1 MKRTY
6 RKSMRGLT
14 LALVAILLHISVGAT
29 LAASPQVIAKLL
41 TTGGQVKVNDNDTP
55 SGSSIV
61 SGATIETPANVGATI
76 QVGDLGLV
84 ELPPGTIAIIEFA
97 GSNIKVT
104 LKQGCAT
111 LETNKGTTGSII
123 DYKGGMLTTNSG
135 AEEGMVGDS
144 AYRRLNSVTA
154 KSDGTMRRRLP
165 VCGIVP
171 PGAAAVV
178 APAVL
183 GPVLA
188 GGGVAAA
195 TGLGAG
201 TIAAIIAG
209 IAGGAVIVGIVGTRG
224 GNPSPSR

>member
-6 RKSMRGLT
+6 RNSMRGLT
-14 LALVAILLHISVGAT
+14 LALVAILMHISVGVT

-111 LETNKGTTGSII
+111 LETNKGTTGSLV
-123 DYKGGMLTTNSG
+123 DYKGGARSSL
-135 AEEGMVGDS
+135 
-144 AYRRLNSVTA
+144 TA
-154 KSDGTMRRRLP
+154 K
-165 VCGIVP
+165 
-171 PGAAAVV
+171 
-178 APAVL
+178 
-183 GPVLA
+183 
-188 GGGVAAA
+188 
-195 TGLGAG
+195 
-201 TIAAIIAG
+201 
-209 IAGGAVIVGIVGTRG
+209 
-224 GNPSPSR
+224 